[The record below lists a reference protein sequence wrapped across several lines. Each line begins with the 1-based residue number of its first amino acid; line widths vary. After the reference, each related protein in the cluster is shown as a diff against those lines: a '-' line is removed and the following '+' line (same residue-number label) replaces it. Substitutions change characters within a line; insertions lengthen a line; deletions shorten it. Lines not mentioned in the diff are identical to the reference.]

1 MRATEPDD
9 SELLFVYG
17 TLKQGHANHAQLAE
31 ARFLGEARTA
41 PGYALYRAG
50 PYPAL
55 AVGGAARVRGEL
67 YAVPG
72 ASFCRLDEFEGCPW
86 LYERGR
92 IQLADGRWVAAY
104 LIPEARQAECD
115 ECLGESWP

>member
-1 MRATEPDD
+1 MRATGADD
-9 SELLFVYG
+9 RELLFVYG
-17 TLKQGHANHAQLAE
+17 TLKRGHANHAQLAE

-55 AVGGAARVRGEL
+55 ASGGAAGVTGEL

-72 ASFCRLDEFEGCPW
+72 PSFRRLDEFEGCPW
-86 LYERGR
+86 LYERGL
-92 IQLADGRWVAAY
+92 IQLSDGRWVAAY
-104 LIPEARQAECD
+104 LIPETRRVECE